1 MPAVREPVAFE
12 VTIIQDDLGHEA
24 DRRDAGERI
33 ERIGERT
40 EDSTRRF
47 AAAIAGALEGFV
59 EALDRYNVGNEG
71 QRALRDA
78 GEIARAAGGEARA
91 QADTPE
97 MRELGGELRA
107 AGEKTAEA
115 THQATEAVRDAAVRV
130 QETARHVKDEVRVR
144 AEAVAESGRR
154 ARYAPGHVL
163 DELGE
168 TWAAWKRALVTSL
181 AMGALMLVVGLA
193 AFVVLTIGLVQGLAL
208 LVGYVGALFL
218 VALLYVIAAGIAYAV
233 GRTARASATR
243 EREEHMENIREEA
256 RHVVRPMRD
265 AFRGGR
271 GI

>member
-1 MPAVREPVAFE
+1 MPGVPEPSAFE
-12 VTIIQDDLGHEA
+12 VTIIPDDLGHEA
-24 DRRDAGERI
+24 DRRDATERI
-33 ERIGERT
+33 ERVGERA
-40 EDSTRRF
+40 EDGTRRI

-59 EALDRYNVGNEG
+59 EALDRYDVGSEG

-97 MRELGGELRA
+97 MQELGGQLRA
-107 AGEKTAEA
+107 VGEKATDV
-115 THQATEAVRDAAVRV
+115 THQATDAVRDAASRV
-130 QETARHVKDEVRVR
+130 QATGRHVKEEVRVR

-154 ARYAPGHVL
+154 ARHAPGHML
-163 DELGE
+163 HELGE
-168 TWAAWKRALVTSL
+168 TWVAWKRALVTSL
-181 AMGALMLVVGLA
+181 AMGALMVVVGLA

-208 LVGYVGALFL
+208 LVGLVGALFL

-233 GRTARASATR
+233 GRTARASAAR